1 MLGVN
6 GMAIMAIEGTASTF
20 VATISVSHSTS
31 QFRGIS
37 LLAQQEF
44 HLNISKIQVIIRK
57 IDSLSRCSIHMI
69 SGGIKIDS
77 IGNWTLSTTKNL
89 CILSI
94 DKARPASSLLF
105 SIQISCFLH

>member
-37 LLAQQEF
+37 LLAQQEY
-44 HLNISKIQVIIRK
+44 
-57 IDSLSRCSIHMI
+57 
-69 SGGIKIDS
+69 
-77 IGNWTLSTTKNL
+77 
-89 CILSI
+89 
-94 DKARPASSLLF
+94 
-105 SIQISCFLH
+105 